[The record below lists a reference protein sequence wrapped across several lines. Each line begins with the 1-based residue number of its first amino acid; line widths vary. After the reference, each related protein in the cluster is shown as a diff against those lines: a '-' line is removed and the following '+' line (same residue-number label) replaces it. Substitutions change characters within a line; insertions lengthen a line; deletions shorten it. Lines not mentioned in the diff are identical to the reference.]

1 MNSALRI
8 ISITLLTFSL
18 SACAHTTEISSNERR
33 IFKLY
38 AMAAL
43 FEFCNDKGLRNQCNE
58 INKKLDT
65 LEPEI
70 YFFQNAD
77 KREVLVVYTLND
89 YYPDVI
95 LRYDKD
101 GLLKIT
107 NRGIWFS
114 HKQEFINEFLNPGN
128 SFIDDSY
135 AE

>member
-8 ISITLLTFSL
+8 ILLMLSL
-18 SACAHTTEISSNERR
+18 SVYAQTSEFSPNEKR

-43 FEFCNDKGLRNQCNE
+43 LEFCNDKGLRNQCND

-77 KREVLVVYTLND
+77 KREVLVIYTLKN
-89 YYPDVI
+89 YYPHVI

-101 GLLKIT
+101 GLLKII

-114 HKQEFINEFLNPGN
+114 HKQEFVNEFLNSGY
-128 SFIDDSY
+128 FFDDNH